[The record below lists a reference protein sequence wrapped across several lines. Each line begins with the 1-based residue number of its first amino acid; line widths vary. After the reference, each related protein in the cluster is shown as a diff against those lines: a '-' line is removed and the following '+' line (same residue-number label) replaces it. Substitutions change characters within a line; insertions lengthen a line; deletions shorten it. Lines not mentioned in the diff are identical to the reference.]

1 MLSTSVEHTRRSL
14 LAAATVIGASNAF
27 SAVARA
33 ASEEP
38 QIEAIRPFSVDAP
51 LSPLRAEPSAAQRGC
66 VSVDAQDFGEAAAL
80 CSARRARR
88 TPAARGSARKNA
100 SSKARPAPAANS
112 GSPCP
117 AVPLARAHV
126 GLAPAETFSVPVFLG
141 SSLFVP
147 ASRAPQVR
155 VPEGLECGRRAA

>member
-80 CSARRARR
+80 CSARP
-88 TPAARGSARKNA
+88 PAARGSARKNA